1 MQFLD
6 KAKILIKAGDG
17 GNGCVAFRREKY
29 VPRGGPFGGDG
40 GKGGDIIF
48 EADQSLSTLL
58 DFKFKRHYRAER
70 GEDGKTALST
80 GKNGSDMLIK
90 VPVGTIVRDLQTG
103 KLVADMNKPNKQKR
117 LLKGGGGG
125 KGNARF
131 ATPTRQTP
139 RFAQSGKRTLE
150 REVELELKLIADIGI
165 IGMPNAGKSTLLAA
179 LTSAKPKI
187 ANYHFTTLAPNLG
200 VLEQYSSRLVLA
212 DIPGLIEGASKGAGL
227 GHEFLRHIER
237 TRMLIHVVDA
247 SFEEERSPLEA
258 YTLLNAELNAYSE
271 TLAALPQIVVANKM
285 DMPRAAEGIRE
296 LKEAL
301 LPKGVQV
308 FEISALMHK
317 GLMPMVKAVFGLAL
331 TLPPVP
337 EFEEEALVEEPLY
350 SEGFE
355 VYKDED
361 GAFVAL
367 GGEVERLLD
376 ETDPN
381 DEQSMR
387 RFQMLLKS
395 TGIIDALKEAGAG
408 EGSHVRLGEWEFDF
422 IE

>member
-6 KAKILIKAGDG
+6 KARIFIKAGDG

-40 GKGGDIIF
+40 GSGGDIIF
-48 EADQSLSTLL
+48 EADPSLSTLL
-58 DFKFKRHYRAER
+58 DFKYKRHFRAER
-70 GEDGKTALST
+70 GEDGKTSLST
-80 GKNGSDMLIK
+80 GKNGADLFIK
-90 VPVGTIVRDLQTG
+90 VPVGTIVRDVLTG
-103 KLVADMNKPNKQKR
+103 LIVADMSTPDKQKR
-117 LLKGGGGG
+117 LLKGGAGG

-150 REVELELKLIADIGI
+150 REVELELKLLADIGI

-187 ANYHFTTLAPNLG
+187 ASYHFTTLTPNLG
-200 VLEQYSSRLVLA
+200 VLERYSSRFVLA
-212 DIPGLIEGASKGAGL
+212 DIPGLIEGASRGAGL

-247 SFEEERSPLEA
+247 SFEEERSPLLS
-258 YTLLNAELNAYSE
+258 YTLLNEELKAYSE
-271 TLAALPQIVVANKM
+271 KLASLPQIVAANKM
-285 DMPRAAEGIRE
+285 DMPRAAEGICE

-301 LPKGVQV
+301 FAKGVQV
-308 FEISALMHK
+308 YGISAAMHK
-317 GLMPMVKAVFGLAL
+317 GLEPLVKAVFELCLA
-331 TLPPVP
+331 LPPVP
-337 EFEEEALVEEPLY
+337 EFKEEALVEAPLY

-361 GAFVAL
+361 GAFVAF

-387 RFQMLLKS
+387 RFQQLLKS
-395 TGIIDALKEAGAG
+395 TGIIDALKEAGAV
-408 EGSHVRLGEWEFDF
+408 EGSLVRLGEWEFDF